1 MGEPINPKAWHWF
14 HETVGGGT
22 CPIVDTWWQTET
34 GGTLISPLPGC
45 TPLKPGSA
53 TKPLPGIEL
62 QIVDAEGQNLG
73 RLAAT
78 IAETLRG
85 KRSPSYT
92 PHVDCGDFV
101 VVINADKVRVTGK
114 KETEKKYMFFTGWV
128 GREKYRTVAHFRKKR
143 PEFLIMHAVEGML
156 PGNRIANKMLT
167 KLKVY
172 KGPNHDHQAQTPDV
186 LKAAN

>member
-1 MGEPINPKAWHWF
+1 MK
-14 HETVGGGT
+14 T
-22 CPIVDTWWQTET
+22 
-34 GGTLISPLPGC
+34 TLA
-45 TPLKPGSA
+45 KPGLF
-53 TKPLPGIEL
+53 T
-62 QIVDAEGQNLG
+62 QQWFVVDADGQVLG
-73 RLAAT
+73 RLAAR
-78 IAETLRG
+78 IAHVLRG
-85 KRSPSYT
+85 RHKAIYT
-92 PHVDCGDFV
+92 PNVDTGDFV

-172 KGPNHDHQAQTPDV
+172 AGTDHPHAAQQPQPFPAV
-186 LKAAN
+186 K